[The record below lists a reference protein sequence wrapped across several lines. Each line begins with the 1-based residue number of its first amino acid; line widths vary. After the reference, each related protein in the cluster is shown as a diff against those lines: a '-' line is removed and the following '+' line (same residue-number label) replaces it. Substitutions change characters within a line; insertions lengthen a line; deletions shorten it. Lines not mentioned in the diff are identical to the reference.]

1 MTTVRVVESLA
12 GLRTYLQMME
22 SGQGQSIGFV
32 PTMGALHAG
41 HLSLL
46 KRARQENDWVVASIF
61 VNPLQFGPQEDW
73 QRYPRT
79 LTADQALCAEAGV
92 DLLFLP
98 QTATFLGDPAAGTAR
113 IEPPPAMLQTL
124 CGPRRPGHF
133 AGVATIVV
141 KFLNAIQ
148 PQRLYLGQK
157 DAQQL
162 AVLRRVIADLSLLV
176 TVVACPTV
184 REPDGLACS
193 SRNTYLSPAGR
204 TQAPV
209 LYRALQAAAAAF
221 QGGERQRR
229 PLIDW
234 VQTSLATV
242 PDVVVEYVDLVDPE
256 WLSPLDRVETS
267 GLLAAAIRLEDT
279 RLIDNLLLRQRRPI
293 IAIDGPAGAG
303 KSTLARQL
311 AHHLGLCYLD
321 TGAMY
326 RAVTW
331 KLLATDTA
339 LTDAVAVAE
348 QVSRYQLDITLDPD
362 PSQPLQ
368 VRLDDQDVTPFIR
381 SPQVT
386 EAVPLVAAQSAVR
399 TALVQVQQRL
409 GQTGG
414 LVAEGRD
421 IGTVVFPDA
430 EVKVFLTASVEERAK
445 RRHLDLQGQGETP
458 SLETVAQAIRDRDAR
473 DSQRRVDPLRQAYDA
488 QLIDTSGRPIDELL
502 IQITELVQERCPGLK
517 G

>member
-1 MTTVRVVESLA
+1 MTAVRVVESLA
-12 GLRTYLQMME
+12 GLRTYLQTAVPE
-22 SGQGQSIGFV
+22 PGPSIGFV

-61 VNPLQFGPQEDW
+61 VNPLQFGSQEDW

-79 LTADQALCAEAGV
+79 LAADQALCADAGV

-98 QTATFLGDPAAGTAR
+98 QAATFLGDTATTR
-113 IEPPPAMLQTL
+113 IEPAPALLQVL

-133 AGVATIVV
+133 AGVATIVI

-162 AVLRRVIADLSLLV
+162 AILRRVIADLSLPV

-204 TQAPV
+204 TQATV
-209 LYRALQAAAAAF
+209 LYRALQAGAAAF
-221 QGGERQRR
+221 QGGERQSQH
-229 PLIDW
+229 LIDR
-234 VQTSLATV
+234 VQTVLTTV
-242 PDVVVEYVDLVDPE
+242 PDVVVEYVDLVDPAR
-256 WLSPLDRVETS
+256 LLPLDRVETS

-331 KLLATDTA
+331 KLLATDTV

-348 QVSRYQLDITLDPD
+348 QVSRYRLDITLDPD

-386 EAVPLVAAQSAVR
+386 ESVALVAAQPAVR
-399 TALVQVQQRL
+399 TALVQVQQHL

-430 EVKVFLTASVEERAK
+430 EIKVFLTASVEERA
-445 RRHLDLQGQGETP
+445 RRRCLDLQDQGETP
-458 SLETVAQAIRDRDAR
+458 TLEAVAQAIRDRDTQ
-473 DSQRRVDPLRQAYDA
+473 DSQRPVAPLRQAYDA
-488 QLIDTSGRPIDELL
+488 LLIDTSGRPIDNLL
-502 IQITELVQERCPGLK
+502 RQITELVHERCPGLK